1 MQRAEPRGPQLE
13 IRLLGPVEAR
23 LSERPLALDRLQQ
36 RALLALLALN
46 ANRVVST
53 DRLIDALWGERP
65 PPTASGAVYGLVS
78 GLRKLLEPDHAG
90 AVVTKA
96 PGYLLELPAEQI
108 DLGRFELLAAEGR
121 RALGSDDADTA
132 SARLTEALKLWRG
145 PPLQDLQFL
154 PFAQKEVGRLE
165 ELRLAVIE
173 ARVEADLAG
182 GRNGDLVPE
191 LESLVAEHPLR
202 ERLRAQLMLALYR
215 AGRQADAL
223 AAYRDAR
230 TVLADELGLE
240 PSDELQALERAI
252 LRHDPSLAARV
263 TAPADAAA
271 ARTADGG
278 PPLGLAWRRRW
289 VALVTVLLVAIVV
302 VTVVAITRSGKD
314 ATLRVA
320 ANGVGVL
327 EHGNVVATG
336 SLGGSPSDIAAGGEA
351 LWVTSAD
358 EHTVSRVEPE
368 TGEVR
373 QTIGVGSGPSGVAA
387 DDRGVWVVNSLEGTV
402 SRIDPRTN
410 TVVQRIRVGGAP
422 VAVALGPRSVWIASR
437 DDQSIRRLDSRTGD
451 PSAPVPVG
459 PAPRALAV
467 GFNSVWVADE
477 KRGVVFRIDPAQ
489 RRVVDTISVGNGP
502 VDVAVGAGSVW
513 VANNL
518 DGTVSRI
525 DPGRGV
531 MTATITSGDGP
542 RGIEVTRDGVWVSNE
557 FDGTL
562 ALIDPGSNTRK
573 RVVHIGERPE
583 GLAARG
589 GRLFV
594 AVRSAGAT
602 HRGGTL
608 RLAGAKGPF
617 QPGSVDT
624 VNYSIAPTTILTNDG
639 LVGFR
644 RVGGADGSQL
654 VPDLAVALPTPT
666 DDGRTYTFRLRAG
679 ISYST
684 GRPVQPADFR
694 RALERALIIT
704 HDPSH
709 YYGAIVGADACIARP
724 KRCSLSR
731 GIATDDRTRTVTFH
745 LREPDPDFV
754 YKLALPYALA
764 VPADTPA
771 RDVGTRPLPATGP
784 YLIAG
789 YKPGPGRE
797 LTLIRNPR
805 FHEWSKAAQPAG
817 YPDRI
822 IFARLRGSTRS
833 VVRAVERGRQDLAL
847 SGVPPDLEDEVAT
860 QYASQKHV
868 NPLTGTTYLF
878 LNTKVPPFDDIRAR
892 RALNYAANRAAG
904 VRISARANGAQPTCQ
919 ILPPDFPGYR
929 RYCPYT
935 LRPGASGDWISP
947 DLERANR
954 LVDASASRG
963 AVVTIWVPENHRG
976 EEQFAATLIRSLGYR
991 TRIKRVSNDVYY
1003 NPATGPLD
1011 PRRRAQAGLFS
1022 WFADY
1027 PAASNYFG
1035 TFFSCRAPSNWSE
1048 FCDHGIDT
1056 EIQRALK
1063 LQTTD
1068 PYLANQLWAHIDREI
1083 VDKAPVVP
1091 LFTLKQVDIVSR
1103 RVGNYQFH
1111 PQWGVLLGQLWV
1123 R

>member
-1 MQRAEPRGPQLE
+1 MQHAEPRGPQLE

-23 LSERPLALDRLQQ
+23 LGDRPLALDRLQQ

-53 DRLIDALWGERP
+53 DRVIEARGGERP
-65 PPTASGAVYGLVS
+65 PATAPVALYGLVS

-96 PGYLLELPAEQI
+96 PGYLLEVSAEQI

-121 RALGSDDADTA
+121 RALGLGDAETA
-132 SARLTEALKLWRG
+132 SARLTEALELWRG

-154 PFAQKEVGRLE
+154 PFAQKEVGPLE

-173 ARVEADLAG
+173 ARIEADLAR
-182 GRNGDLVPE
+182 GRYGDLVPE
-191 LESLVAEHPLR
+191 LESLVAEYPLR
-202 ERLRAQLMLALYR
+202 ERLRGQLMLVLYR

-240 PSDELQALERAI
+240 PSDELQELERAI
-252 LRHDPSLAARV
+252 LRHDPSLSAPV
-263 TAPADAAA
+263 SGPADEAGAA
-271 ARTADGG
+271 
-278 PPLGLAWRRRW
+278 PPLGLARRRRW
-289 VALVTVLLVAIVV
+289 IALGTIPLVAAVAVIVL
-302 VTVVAITRSGKD
+302 ALTRSDKD

-327 EHGNVVATG
+327 EHGKVVATG
-336 SLGGSPSDIAAGGEA
+336 SLAGSPSDIAAGGGA
-351 LWVTSAD
+351 LWVTSPD
-358 EHTVSRVEPE
+358 EQTVSRVEPD

-373 QTIGVGSGPSGVAA
+373 QTIRVGSGPTGVAA
-387 DDRGVWVVNSLEGTV
+387 DDHGVWVANALDGTV

-410 TVVQRIRVGGAP
+410 TVVQKIRVGGAP
-422 VAVALGPRSVWIASR
+422 VGVALGPGSVWIASR
-437 DDQSIRRLDSRTGD
+437 DDESISRLDPRTGAR
-451 PSAPVPVG
+451 SAPVPVG

-467 GFNSVWVADE
+467 GSNSVWVADE
-477 KRGVVFRIDPAQ
+477 KRGVVMRVDPAQ
-489 RRVVDTISVGNGP
+489 RRVVDTITVGNGP
-502 VDVAVGAGSVW
+502 VAVAVGDASVW

-518 DGTVSRI
+518 DETVSRI
-525 DPGRGV
+525 DPARGAV
-531 MTATITSGDGP
+531 VATIPTGDGP
-542 RGIEVTRDGVWVSNE
+542 RGIAITRDGVWVSNE
-557 FDGTL
+557 FDGTV
-562 ALIDPGSNTRK
+562 ALIDPASNARK

-583 GLAARG
+583 GLAARD
-589 GRLFV
+589 GRVFM
-594 AVRSAGAT
+594 AVRSAGPI

-608 RLAGAKGPF
+608 RLAGTNGPF
-617 QPGSVDT
+617 EPGSVDT

-666 DDGRTYTFRLRAG
+666 DDGRTYIFRVRAG

-694 RALERALIIT
+694 RALERALIIA
-704 HDPSH
+704 HDPI
-709 YYGAIVGADACIARP
+709 YYGAIVGADTCIARA

-731 GIATDDRTRTVTFH
+731 GIATDDRARTVTFH

-754 YKLALPYALA
+754 YKLALPYAFA

-771 RDVGTRPLPATGP
+771 RDVGTHPLPATGP
-784 YLIAG
+784 YVISR
-789 YKPGPGRE
+789 YKPGLGGD

-822 IFARLRGSTRS
+822 IFAAVGTSPGR
-833 VVRAVERGRQDLAL
+833 VVRLVERGRQDLAL
-847 SGVPPDLEDEVAT
+847 EGVPPELEREVAT
-860 QYASQKHV
+860 QYASQEHV

-878 LNTKVPPFDDIRAR
+878 LNTKVPPFNDLRAR
-892 RALNYAANRAAG
+892 RALNYAVDRAAG
-904 VRISARANGAQPTCQ
+904 VRISARAIGAQPTCQ
-919 ILPPDFPGYR
+919 ILPPNFPGYH

-935 LRPGASGDWISP
+935 LRPGTSGDWTSP
-947 DLERANR
+947 DLGRAKQ
-954 LVDASASRG
+954 LVDASSSRG
-963 AVVTIWVPENHRG
+963 AVVTVWVPDNHRG
-976 EEQFAATLIRSLGYR
+976 EASFAAALLRSVGYR
-991 TRIKRVSNDVYY
+991 ARIKRVRGDAYY
-1003 NPATGPLD
+1003 NSVTGPLN
-1011 PRRRAQAGLFS
+1011 PRLRAQSGLFS

-1035 TFFSCRAPSNWSE
+1035 TFFSCRSPSNWSE
-1048 FCDHGIDT
+1048 FCDRGIEA
-1056 EIQRALK
+1056 EIQRALR
-1063 LQTTD
+1063 LQSSD
-1068 PYLANQLWAHIDREI
+1068 PYLANRLWARIDREI
-1083 VDKAPVVP
+1083 VDEAPVVP
-1091 LFTLKQVDIVSR
+1091 LFTLKRIDIVSR

-1111 PQWGVLLGQLWV
+1111 PQWGVLVGQLWV

>member
-1 MQRAEPRGPQLE
+1 MQQAEPRATQLE

-53 DRLIDALWGERP
+53 DQLIDALWGERP
-65 PPTASGAVYGLVS
+65 PATASVALYGLVS

-90 AVVTKA
+90 AVVTKS
-96 PGYLLELPAEQI
+96 PGYLLQLSPEQI
-108 DLGRFELLAAEGR
+108 DLGRFELLAAEGH
-121 RALGSDDADTA
+121 RALGADDADTA
-132 SARLTEALKLWRG
+132 SALLTEALELWRG

-154 PFAQKEVGRLE
+154 PFAQKVVGRLE
-165 ELRLAVIE
+165 ELRLQAIE

-182 GRNGDLVPE
+182 GRDGDLVPE
-191 LESLVAEHPLR
+191 LESLVSEHPLR
-202 ERLRAQLMLALYR
+202 ERLRSQLMLALYR
-215 AGRQADAL
+215 VGRQADAL

-240 PSDELQALERAI
+240 PSHELQELERSI

-263 TAPADAAA
+263 SAPGDAAA
-271 ARTADGG
+271 ARTGDGSA
-278 PPLGLAWRRRW
+278 PLGLRGRRSW
-289 VALVTVLLVAIVV
+289 IAIGTVLVAVGAVTVL
-302 VTVVAITRSGKD
+302 AITRSGKN
-314 ATLRVA
+314 ATLRIPA
-320 ANGVGVL
+320 DGVGVL
-327 EHGNVVATG
+327 ENGKVVATG
-336 SLGGSPSDIAAGGEA
+336 SLGGSPSDIAAGGGA

-358 EHTVSRVEPE
+358 EQTVSRVEPY

-387 DDRGVWVVNSLEGTV
+387 DNHGVWLANSLDGTV

-422 VAVALGPRSVWIASR
+422 VAVALGPRSVWIAGR
-437 DDQSIRRLDSRTGD
+437 DDQSIRRLDSRTGER
-451 PSAPVPVG
+451 SAPVPVG
-459 PAPRALAV
+459 AAPRALAV
-467 GFNSVWVADE
+467 GANSVWVADE
-477 KRGVVFRIDPAQ
+477 KRGIVFRVDPAQ
-489 RRVVDTISVGNGP
+489 RRVVDTIRVGNGP

-525 DPGRGV
+525 DPVRGAV
-531 MTATITSGDGP
+531 TAVITTGDGP
-542 RGIEVTRDGVWVSNE
+542 RGIAVTPDGVWVSNE

-589 GRLFV
+589 GRLFL

-624 VNYSIAPTTILTNDG
+624 TNYSIAPTTILTNDG

-644 RVGGADGSQL
+644 RVGGSDGSQL
-654 VPDLAVALPTPT
+654 VPDLAVALPTPA

-679 ISYST
+679 IGYST

-745 LREPDPDFV
+745 LREPDPDFL

-771 RDVGTRPLPATGP
+771 KDVGTHPLPATGP
-784 YLIAG
+784 YMIAN
-789 YKPGPGRE
+789 YKPGPGGE

-805 FHEWSKAAQPAG
+805 FHEWSQAAQPSG

-833 VVRAVERGRQDLAL
+833 VVRAVERGKHDLAL
-847 SGVPPDLEDEVAT
+847 NGVPPQLEHEVET
-860 QYASQKHV
+860 QYAS
-868 NPLTGTTYLF
+868 
-878 LNTKVPPFDDIRAR
+878 
-892 RALNYAANRAAG
+892 
-904 VRISARANGAQPTCQ
+904 
-919 ILPPDFPGYR
+919 
-929 RYCPYT
+929 
-935 LRPGASGDWISP
+935 
-947 DLERANR
+947 
-954 LVDASASRG
+954 
-963 AVVTIWVPENHRG
+963 
-976 EEQFAATLIRSLGYR
+976 
-991 TRIKRVSNDVYY
+991 
-1003 NPATGPLD
+1003 
-1011 PRRRAQAGLFS
+1011 
-1022 WFADY
+1022 
-1027 PAASNYFG
+1027 
-1035 TFFSCRAPSNWSE
+1035 
-1048 FCDHGIDT
+1048 
-1056 EIQRALK
+1056 
-1063 LQTTD
+1063 
-1068 PYLANQLWAHIDREI
+1068 
-1083 VDKAPVVP
+1083 
-1091 LFTLKQVDIVSR
+1091 
-1103 RVGNYQFH
+1103 
-1111 PQWGVLLGQLWV
+1111 
-1123 R
+1123 

>member
-1 MQRAEPRGPQLE
+1 MQQAEPRATQLE

-23 LSERPLALDRLQQ
+23 LGQRPLALDRLQQ

-53 DRLIDALWGERP
+53 DQLIDALWGERP
-65 PPTASGAVYGLVS
+65 PATASVALYGLVS
-78 GLRKLLEPDHAG
+78 GLRKLLEPDHAA

-96 PGYLLELPAEQI
+96 PGYLLQVSPEQI
-108 DLGRFELLAAEGR
+108 DLGHFEHLTAQGR
-121 RALGSDDADTA
+121 RALDLDDAETA
-132 SARLTEALKLWRG
+132 SALLTEALELWRG

-154 PFAQKEVGRLE
+154 PFAQKVVGRLE
-165 ELRLAVIE
+165 ELRLAAIE
-173 ARVEADLAG
+173 ARVEADLAA
-182 GRNGDLVPE
+182 GRDGDLVPE
-191 LESLVAEHPLR
+191 LESLVSEHPLR
-202 ERLRAQLMLALYR
+202 ERLRTQLMLALYR

-223 AAYRDAR
+223 AAYRETR
-230 TVLADELGLE
+230 EVLVGELGLE
-240 PSDELQALERAI
+240 PSEDLQELERAI
-252 LRHDPSLAARV
+252 LRHDPSLAA
-263 TAPADAAA
+263 APADATAA
-271 ARTADGG
+271 PVGDGA
-278 PPLGLAWRRRW
+278 PHRSGLARRRRW
-289 VALVTVLLVAIVV
+289 IVRGAVPLVAVV
-302 VTVVAITRSGKD
+302 AVTVVAITRSGKE

-327 EHGNVVATG
+327 EHGKVVATG
-336 SLGGSPSDIAAGGEA
+336 SLRGSPSDIAAGGGA
-351 LWVTSAD
+351 LWITSGD
-358 EHTVSRVEPE
+358 EQTVSRVEPE
-368 TGEVR
+368 TGKVR
-373 QTIGVGSGPSGVAA
+373 QTIRVGSGPSGIAA
-387 DDRGVWVVNSLEGTV
+387 DDHGVWVANSVGGTV

-410 TVVQRIRVGGAP
+410 TVVQTFRVGGTPIAI
-422 VAVALGPRSVWIASR
+422 ALGPRSVWIASR
-437 DDQSIRRLDSRTGD
+437 DDETITRLDSRTGD
-451 PSAPVPVG
+451 PSAPIPVG
-459 PAPRALAV
+459 AAPRALAV
-467 GFNSVWVADE
+467 GSSSLWVADE
-477 KRGVVFRIDPAQ
+477 KRGVVFRVDPAQ
-489 RRVVDTISVGNGP
+489 RRVVDTITVGNGP
-502 VDVAVGAGSVW
+502 VAVAVGYGSVW

-525 DPGRGV
+525 DPSRGAV
-531 MTATITSGDGP
+531 VAAIPTGDGP
-542 RGIEVTRDGVWVSNE
+542 RGIAITRDGVWVSNE
-557 FDGTL
+557 FDGTV
-562 ALIDPGSNTRK
+562 ALIDPGSNTRT

-589 GRLFV
+589 GRLFL
-594 AVRSAGAT
+594 AVRSAGGT

-654 VPDLAVALPTPT
+654 VPDLAVALPMPA
-666 DDGRTYTFRLRAG
+666 DDGRTYTFRLRPG
-679 ISYST
+679 ITYST

-709 YYGAIVGADACIARP
+709 YYQAIVGADTCIARP
-724 KRCSLSR
+724 KRCSLSQ

-754 YKLALPYALA
+754 YKLALPYAFA

-771 RDVGTRPLPATGP
+771 RDVGTHPLPATGP
-784 YLIAG
+784 YVIFR
-789 YKPGPGRE
+789 YKPGPGGD
-797 LTLIRNPR
+797 LILIRNRR

-822 IFARLRGSTRS
+822 IFAAVGGSVGQ
-833 VVRAVERGRQDLAL
+833 VVRAVERGRQDFAL
-847 SGVPPDLEDEVAT
+847 DGVPPNLEHEVET
-860 QYASQKHV
+860 QYASQEHV
-868 NPLTGTTYLF
+868 NPLTGTTYVF

-904 VRISARANGAQPTCQ
+904 VRISSRANGAQPTCQ
-919 ILPPDFPGYR
+919 ILPPNFPGYR

-935 LRPGASGDWISP
+935 LRPGPSGKWKSP
-947 DLERANR
+947 DLKRAKQ
-954 LVDASASRG
+954 LVDGSASKG
-963 AVVTIWVPENHRG
+963 AVVTVWVPENHRG
-976 EEQFAATLIRSLGYR
+976 EASFAASFLRSLGYR
-991 TRIKRVSNDVYY
+991 ARTRRVSNEVYY
-1003 NPATGPLD
+1003 NPAKGPLN
-1011 PRRRAQAGLFS
+1011 PRSRVQAGLFS

-1027 PAASNYFG
+1027 PAASNYLG
-1035 TFFSCRAPSNWSE
+1035 TFFSCHAPSNWSK
-1048 FCDHGIDT
+1048 FCDRRI
-1056 EIQRALK
+1056 EAQIQRAFK
-1063 LQTTD
+1063 LQAAD
-1068 PYLANQLWAHIDREI
+1068 PYLANRLWARIDHEI
-1083 VDKAPVVP
+1083 VDQAPVVP